1 MRAEIDLEQPLDQQR
16 LKHAVQEVGQVIPQL
31 MKKYEMTDNKFVDVG
46 FTIDDVLHFVDEF
59 DESAAGK
66 LNWEKQAQ
74 WQLYL
79 SKKKLVIY
87 GSHILTDGAGFKEL
101 LYLLCQAYNQPGS
114 LDMNNHQDIEGIKE
128 LLAKIPAK
136 QSQQNDHATK
146 ALYLPKLVKD
156 SGSEH
161 YQVISQSL
169 SSSEFGQIHQYAKQA
184 GFTLYDV
191 FLAAFCKAVQQLC
204 GVDEISMA
212 YPTDMRQYLPK
223 DQQSQL
229 RVQNLTGRYNITV
242 QAPLTESIQ
251 DTIASVHQAM
261 VDEKQRHS
269 FLNSFRSMLAKLDQ
283 GASLKQLQA
292 QVQQNY
298 HVRDIAYTNMAI
310 VDDQRLRF
318 SGSSVKN
325 CLLSGGFRQMPRYQI
340 CVSTYCQRLNLVA
353 NVIATD
359 QEKQLAWAVMSLMK
373 MYLLSLQ

>member
-1 MRAEIDLEQPLDQQR
+1 MNDPLNILHTVGFNVLYPIVRAEIDLEQPLDQQR

-223 DQQSQL
+223 DQQS
-229 RVQNLTGRYNITV
+229 
-242 QAPLTESIQ
+242 
-251 DTIASVHQAM
+251 
-261 VDEKQRHS
+261 
-269 FLNSFRSMLAKLDQ
+269 
-283 GASLKQLQA
+283 
-292 QVQQNY
+292 
-298 HVRDIAYTNMAI
+298 
-310 VDDQRLRF
+310 
-318 SGSSVKN
+318 
-325 CLLSGGFRQMPRYQI
+325 
-340 CVSTYCQRLNLVA
+340 
-353 NVIATD
+353 
-359 QEKQLAWAVMSLMK
+359 
-373 MYLLSLQ
+373 